1 MRIIVI
7 SDTHGNYDALR
18 SVIDRNTDADWI
30 FHLGDG
36 ERELDTY
43 IAKNPVIA
51 PKIIFVAGNCDYGST
66 CPGTF
71 VLPVG
76 EHKIFATHGY
86 RFGVNSSLETLKKM
100 AEVNGCDIVLYGH
113 THARFQGFQDGMY
126 ILNPG
131 SASCPRDGN
140 KPSFGH
146 IDISPAGIETNIA
159 DI

>member
-1 MRIIVI
+1 MRIIVL
-7 SDTHGNYDALR
+7 SDTHGNYNALK

-36 ERELDTY
+36 EREVDRYVLD
-43 IAKNPVIA
+43 NPVIA

-66 CPGTF
+66 SPGVF

-86 RFGVNSSLETLKKM
+86 RHGVNGSLETLKRM

-113 THARFQGFQDGMY
+113 THVRFQGFQDGMY
-126 ILNPG
+126 IMNPG

-146 IDISPAGIETNIA
+146 IDISPAGIVTNIV